1 VSSGGEGEIYCDL
14 DAMDAI
20 GAQLRSIH
28 AALDDVGDRV
38 DVYDACLG
46 SSLIDDAIDR
56 FVNGW
61 KDGRKEIREG
71 VAVASA
77 NVKKAAER
85 YKQAEDQL
93 TAAARG
99 EPGS

>member
-1 VSSGGEGEIYCDL
+1 VSSGGECEIYCDL

-20 GAQLRSIH
+20 GAQLSSIH

-38 DVYDACLG
+38 DVYDARLG
-46 SSLIDDAIDR
+46 SSRIDDAIDG

-77 NVKKAAER
+77 NVKKAAES
-85 YKQAEDQL
+85 YKQTEDEL
-93 TAAARG
+93 AAAARG
-99 EPGS
+99 EPGG